1 MVKKFFSPLCLLIS
15 VFLLIYIVFKSELVW
30 VGEKRDYYLPYFIFA
45 IFLFIFSIIS
55 FFFSKESKT
64 IFLKISSIAIFF
76 LFLCESVL
84 LFKNIINQKK
94 VIRESNNFNLFE
106 NLKKEEKEIAITFS
120 PWNFINE
127 NNKKYIPLSGLSKIK
142 TIHCLNQSGYTNYE
156 SDRYGFNN
164 PDKEWDAINIKYLL
178 IGDVFTHS
186 GCVNRPHDIASVLRT
201 LSNEPVLNLGYEG
214 NETIIMFSTLKE
226 YLPKKVENILWMY
239 HEGNDTDEIEIELKN
254 QILLKYLY
262 DDNFIQNLKSNQN
275 KIDEIVKNSIKK
287 FLDSQ
292 KKVNKFSFEKLR
304 IVIRFLKLSNLRE
317 ELFYK
322 EKRELFTPPHPMF
335 KKILE
340 NTKKISKNN
349 KSNFYFVYLPEYLRF
364 TKDYQKN
371 TQYKKIKKII
381 EDSNI
386 KFIDIKKEIF
396 DKSED
401 PEKLFSIKNTGMY
414 NEEGYKKIAE
424 YIFKLTKE

>member
-30 VGEKRDYYLPYFIFA
+30 VGERRDYYLPYFIFA

-64 IFLKISSIAIFF
+64 IILKISSIAIFF

-127 NNKKYIPLSGLSKIK
+127 NNKKYIPISGLSKIK
-142 TIHCLNQSGYTNYE
+142 TIHCLNQSDYTNYE

-164 PDKEWDAINIKYLL
+164 PDKEWDAINIEYLL
-178 IGDVFTHS
+178 IGDIFTHS

-239 HEGNDTDEIEIELKN
+239 HEGNDTDEMEIELKN
-254 QILLKYLY
+254 QILLKYVY

-275 KIDEIVKNSIKK
+275 KIDKIIKNSINK
-287 FLDSQ
+287 FLDNQ
-292 KKVNKFSFEKLR
+292 KKINKFTFEKLR
-304 IVIRFLKLSNLRE
+304 IAIRFLKLSNLRE
-317 ELFYK
+317 ELFYE
-322 EKRELFTPPHPMF
+322 EKGELFNPPHPMF

-340 NTKKISKNN
+340 NTKKISRNN
-349 KSNFYFVYLPEYLRF
+349 DSNFYFIYLPEYLRF
-364 TKDYQKN
+364 TKDYKKN
-371 TQYKKIKKII
+371 IQYKKIKKII

-396 DKSED
+396 DESED
-401 PEKLFSIKNTGMY
+401 PKKLFSIKNAGMY

>member
-30 VGEKRDYYLPYFIFA
+30 VGERRDYYLPYFIFA

-64 IFLKISSIAIFF
+64 IILKISSIAIFF

-127 NNKKYIPLSGLSKIK
+127 NNKEYIPLSGLSKIK
-142 TIHCLNQSGYTNYE
+142 TIHCLNQSDYTNYE

-164 PDKEWDAINIKYLL
+164 PDKEWDAINIEYLL
-178 IGDVFTHS
+178 IGDIFTHS

-239 HEGNDTDEIEIELKN
+239 HEGNDTDEMEIELKN
-254 QILLKYLY
+254 QILLKYVY

-275 KIDEIVKNSIKK
+275 KIDKIIKNSINK
-287 FLDSQ
+287 FLDNQ
-292 KKVNKFSFEKLR
+292 KKINKFTFEKLR
-304 IVIRFLKLSNLRE
+304 IAIRFLKLSNLRE
-317 ELFYK
+317 ELFYE
-322 EKRELFTPPHPMF
+322 EKGELFNPPHPMF

-340 NTKKISKNN
+340 NTKKISRNN
-349 KSNFYFVYLPEYLRF
+349 DSNFYFIYLPEYLRF
-364 TKDYQKN
+364 TKDYKKN
-371 TQYKKIKKII
+371 IQYKKIKKII

-396 DKSED
+396 DESED
-401 PEKLFSIKNTGMY
+401 PKKLFSIKNAGMY

>member
-30 VGEKRDYYLPYFIFA
+30 VGERRDYYLPYFIFA

-64 IFLKISSIAIFF
+64 IILKISSIAIFF

-142 TIHCLNQSGYTNYE
+142 TIHCLNQSDYTNYE

-164 PDKEWDAINIKYLL
+164 PDKEWDAINIEYLL
-178 IGDVFTHS
+178 IGDIFTHS

-239 HEGNDTDEIEIELKN
+239 HEGNDTDEMEIELKN
-254 QILLKYLY
+254 QILLKYVY

-275 KIDEIVKNSIKK
+275 KIDKIIKNSINK
-287 FLDSQ
+287 FLDNQ
-292 KKVNKFSFEKLR
+292 KKINKFTFEKLR
-304 IVIRFLKLSNLRE
+304 IAIRFLKLSNLRE
-317 ELFYK
+317 ELFYE
-322 EKRELFTPPHPMF
+322 EKGELFNPPHPMF

-340 NTKKISKNN
+340 NTKKISRNN
-349 KSNFYFVYLPEYLRF
+349 DSNFYFIYLPEYLRF
-364 TKDYQKN
+364 TKDYKKN
-371 TQYKKIKKII
+371 IQYKKIKKII

-396 DKSED
+396 DESED
-401 PEKLFSIKNTGMY
+401 PKKLFSIKNAGMY

>member
-1 MVKKFFSPLCLLIS
+1 MVKKFFYPLCLLIS

-164 PDKEWDAINIKYLL
+164 PDKEWDAINIEYLL
-178 IGDVFTHS
+178 IGDIFTHS

-254 QILLKYLY
+254 QILLKYVY

-275 KIDEIVKNSIKK
+275 KIDKIIKNSINK

-292 KKVNKFSFEKLR
+292 KKINKFTFEKLR
-304 IVIRFLKLSNLRE
+304 PAIRFLKLSNLRE

-322 EKRELFTPPHPMF
+322 EKGELSNSPHHMF

-340 NTKKISKNN
+340 NTKKISRNN
-349 KSNFYFVYLPEYLRF
+349 DSNFYFIYLPEYLRF
-364 TKDYQKN
+364 TKDYKKN
-371 TQYKKIKKII
+371 IQYKKIKKII

-396 DKSED
+396 DESED
-401 PEKLFSIKNTGMY
+401 PKKLFSIKNAGMY